1 MRTSQRCL
9 SVAFVLF
16 CTIVLS
22 GCLRPKPWTPN
33 PLPTPPP
40 PDAAEFNVMWDN
52 GDPNGF
58 PKNPYWSAQAVAPTQ
73 LPPLQGDKYDDKCV
87 QQPNL
92 TASEVTPGKE
102 ACTTQPT
109 VLDQPY
115 FFPNVLCFLEP
126 GSVLHGHVDWTIAS
140 ATGYVSW
147 LNLAD
152 DWDYNFRFIPA
163 PETTPPQENRGITTN
178 NNFIGSVRYIEI
190 EFASSEVADQFQTP
204 WWQGLA
210 QQVDSLKWDG
220 LPGYIHPSNKDQEP
234 FAVVAGLFGLDC
246 EHDCRSEFHP
256 VYALAIQLTEDA
268 RANVWEIFVRNW
280 GNEGF
285 CSSLNHELNLKGQKL
300 SLLLPWSGAT
310 ALTAKLDQ
318 IYPSGSTPVVGLLQ
332 DQSRKGLGAL
342 VTFTLP
348 PPSARYVIE
357 ARLSLYWT
365 GGTAP
370 QPRAAMEAAAMRA
383 MSATADKEGE
393 QTAEQQLGEL
403 RKNVGLTKSA
413 KPQALQKRAL
423 QPQAPLPSPVSLKVK
438 KYRIQAPPSAATFS
452 STTNPVPDQVKRAN
466 DVQVWKQV
474 CAELKTHP
482 QPDLDPRVQ
491 EVCTKMQ

>member
-1 MRTSQRCL
+1 MRTTQRI
-9 SVAFVLF
+9 AFMLF
-16 CTIVLS
+16 NTLILT
-22 GCLRPKPWTPN
+22 GCWWRPKVWSPN
-33 PLPTPPP
+33 PLPPPPP

-58 PKNPYWSAQAVAPTQ
+58 PKNPYWAAQVVAPAQ
-73 LPPLQGDKYDDKCV
+73 LPPLTGDRYDDRCV

-126 GSVLHGHVDWTIAS
+126 GSVLHGHVDWTVAS

-178 NNFIGSVRYIEI
+178 NNSIGSVKYIEL

-210 QQVDSLKWDG
+210 QQVDSLNWDG
-220 LPGYIHPSNKDQEP
+220 LSGYLHPANADQEP

-268 RANVWEIFVRNW
+268 GANVWEVFVRNW

-285 CSSLNHELNLKGQKL
+285 CSSLNHELNLKNQKL

-310 ALTAKLDQ
+310 GLTAKIEQ
-318 IYPSGSTPVVGLLQ
+318 VNPSGSTPAVGLLQ
-332 DQSRKGLGAL
+332 DQNGKSLGAL
-342 VTFTLP
+342 VTFSLQ
-348 PPSARYVIE
+348 PPSARGLIE
-357 ARLSLYWT
+357 ARLSLSWA

-370 QPRAAMEAAAMRA
+370 QPRATEVAAVRA
-383 MSATADKEGE
+383 MSATAGKEGE
-393 QTAEQQLGEL
+393 QTAEQRLGEL
-403 RKNVGLTKSA
+403 RTKVGLTKSSR
-413 KPQALQKRAL
+413 PQPREKRAA
-423 QPQAPLPSPVSLKVK
+423 QPPTPLPSPVNLKVR
-438 KYRIQAPPSAATFS
+438 KYRMQAAPAAATFTS
-452 STTNPVPDQVKRAN
+452 STNPVPDLVKRAN
-466 DVQVWKQV
+466 DVQLWKQV
-474 CAELKTHP
+474 CGELRAHP
-482 QPDLDPRVQ
+482 QPDVDPKVQ